1 MSLYIRV
8 RYQLI
13 SCLVTVLLAWGVTVS
28 GGRWI
33 AAAALVVL
41 VVCGCVAMAMKHVC
55 RSALGCFQLN
65 LVRAGNEYILYTSV
79 SQ

>member
-1 MSLYIRV
+1 M
-8 RYQLI
+8 
-13 SCLVTVLLAWGVTVS
+13 S